1 MHAQFTGSFALV
13 SPVLL
18 QDVHDEALFE
28 FTHGLRIKYAAAVH
42 LRYECFELVLHRV
55 SSLSRCAN
63 LLFLSL
69 RSKPPGSFLQPQLLL
84 LLLQTARRVF
94 GLATYSLIC
103 RSRTRPTAEFDDPG
117 TKLLADIIR
126 GQPTCA
132 VSRHQKVACQL

>member
-28 FTHGLRIKYAAAVH
+28 FTHGLRVKNAAAIH

-63 LLFLSL
+63 LLFFVAS
-69 RSKPPGSFLQPQLLL
+69 
-84 LLLQTARRVF
+84 LQTAKQLPGAADVVAPAAGRSARVRPRDSF
-94 GLATYSLIC
+94 TYLSL
-103 RSRTRPTAEFDDPG
+103 PDWAH
-117 TKLLADIIR
+117 R
-126 GQPTCA
+126 G
-132 VSRHQKVACQL
+132 V